1 MPTCT
6 QGAQYVKYSAV
17 ILQRSI
23 YNKKVG
29 LPMLNFYLDLLAAHF
44 DKDKASLLA
53 SIDKG
58 DDTMLDTAFMQVMIT
73 SCA

>member
-1 MPTCT
+1 
-6 QGAQYVKYSAV
+6 
-17 ILQRSI
+17 
-23 YNKKVG
+23 
-29 LPMLNFYLDLLAAHF
+29 MLNFYLDLLAAHF

-73 SCA
+73 SYA